1 MKKKTANTT
10 ALETAQTIMPASDRA
25 LAYVRDL
32 ELPPEQGLELVLEC
46 LRDPGRGAGITEVMS
61 RLHRLLAER
70 GLNPEKIF
78 HDVPGRNPLPP
89 MERSCMISEGLDIS
103 ILNMAGRIITG
114 GFRPLK
120 KLVFKKDESLKQ

>member
-1 MKKKTANTT
+1 MKKKIINSN
-10 ALETAQTIMPASDRA
+10 ALESRQALMSVSDRA
-25 LAYVRDL
+25 LAYVRAL
-32 ELPPEQGLELVLEC
+32 ELPPEQGLELVLAC
-46 LRDPGRGAGITEVMS
+46 LRELGPKAGIDEVMS

-70 GLNPEKIF
+70 GLNPENVFSDAPRLK
-78 HDVPGRNPLPP
+78 PLPP

-120 KLVFKKDESLKQ
+120 KLVFKKDASPKQ